1 MITFNSFTRQCL
13 WLIIY
18 FMSPILSYGKIIHMP
33 DSTFKKAL
41 ANSTCINTTGD
52 EVGDV
57 DADLNDDGDI
67 DEIWLYPEETSI
79 EKFNDSRFGR
89 DRAF

>member
-1 MITFNSFTRQCL
+1 MYQ
-13 WLIIY
+13 Y
-18 FMSPILSYGKIIHMP
+18 H
-33 DSTFKKAL
+33 
-41 ANSTCINTTGD
+41 GD

-79 EKFNDSRFGR
+79 EKFIDSRFGR